1 MPARVSV
8 LGAGNGGCAI
18 AADLVRRGIACT
30 LYDLPRFEA
39 VVAPIREMGVLRLSG
54 VLGDVTVTAPR
65 VTTEIREALE
75 DADVL
80 LVAVPAFAQVAFA
93 ETCAPFL
100 REGQVVV
107 LTPGSTGGALA
118 VAEALRRAG
127 RLEGVTVAE
136 TLSLPFA
143 CRKVDPVH
151 VHVSGVKRDLPIAAF
166 PANRSLRV
174 AEVLGGVFPAGL
186 AVAANVLETSL
197 NNPNAMAH
205 PLPALLNAGWIE
217 TTGGDFRFYNDGVSP
232 SVARA
237 MDAAD
242 QDRLAVVTALGLPA
256 IPATEWDRRLYGLAG
271 DTTFEL
277 NRDSWVHRDIRAPKD
292 LRSRYLTEDVP
303 FGLVPI
309 ASIARELGIA
319 TPTIDLVID
328 LASLLLGEDLRAAGR
343 TAASLGLAG
352 RTAAQMTDYVEAGV
366 A

>member
-18 AADLVRRGIACT
+18 AADLLRRGIACT
-30 LYDLPRFEA
+30 LYDLPSFDA
-39 VVAPIREMGVLRLSG
+39 VVTPIREAGVLRLSG
-54 VLGDVTVTAPR
+54 VLGDVTVAAPR
-65 VTTEIREALE
+65 VTTEIREAMQ

-80 LVAVPAFAQVAFA
+80 LIAVPAFAQVTFA

-118 VAEALRRAG
+118 VAESLRRAG
-127 RLEGVTVAE
+127 RLEGITVAE

-143 CRKVDPVH
+143 CRKVGPAH
-151 VHVSGVKRDLPIAAF
+151 VHVSGVKHDLPIAAF
-166 PANRSLRV
+166 PASRSHRV
-174 AEVLGGVFPAGL
+174 AEVLDGIFPAGL

-197 NNPNAMAH
+197 NNLNAMAH
-205 PLPALLNAGWIE
+205 PVPALLNAGWIE

-242 QDRLAVVTALGLPA
+242 RDRLAVVTALGLPA
-256 IPATEWDRRLYGLAG
+256 VPATEWDRRLYGLVG
-271 DTTFEL
+271 ETTYEL
-277 NRDSWVHRDIRAPKD
+277 NRDSWVHRDIRAPKE

-328 LASLLLGEDLRAAGR
+328 LASLLVDEDLRAAGR

-352 RTAAQMTDYVEAGV
+352 RTADEMVEFVETGRA
-366 A
+366 